1 MEFGLEYV
9 ETALVEAPARIKSKG
24 QMHNRSQSQRHL
36 REGSKGASGPSAHSL
51 NCHNESPTT
60 CQATGRTC
68 QEIEKATQPTPRRLV
83 FLVWEGKMN
92 IISTIIRKL
101 HSLLESGKCYGK
113 KKKIEKGGT
122 RRWRKRQNAVVLQ
135 NMITNSAG
143 GVQDVLLTS
152 GLRQR

>member
-113 KKKIEKGGT
+113 KKKK
-122 RRWRKRQNAVVLQ
+122 
-135 NMITNSAG
+135 
-143 GVQDVLLTS
+143 
-152 GLRQR
+152 